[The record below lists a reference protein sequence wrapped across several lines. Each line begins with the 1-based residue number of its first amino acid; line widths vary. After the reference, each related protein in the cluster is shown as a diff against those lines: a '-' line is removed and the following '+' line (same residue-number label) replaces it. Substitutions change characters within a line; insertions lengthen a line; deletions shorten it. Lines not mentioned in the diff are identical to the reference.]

1 MENQKFSN
9 IELVIQRFVQGQA
22 SVEDEKLLYS
32 WIKENPENRKRLFQ
46 EKDIWESA
54 KLGTKQLNDLELD
67 QWLSLQD
74 RIASRKLRFSG
85 VTEIM
90 KIAAI
95 VIISL
100 GVGWIGRYLYSQHPF
115 IKKTVEMK
123 TVEATKGQLKEVFL
137 ADGTHVWINSDSELS
152 FPSRFD
158 ANNRRVELAGE
169 AYFEVKANEEKP
181 FYVKTKSHT
190 VKVVG
195 TRFNVCEYPE
205 NHTIETTLEEGKV
218 KIITGN
224 IVHDL
229 LPGEQSSFNTE
240 TSKVR
245 IGEADLEIFTT
256 WKEGRYEFR
265 NEPLG
270 KIFQIVE
277 RWWDV
282 EIDYPEELKNERIS
296 GVLRRYKPLEQHFEL
311 IKQLLPIHYEINSDE
326 VRITV
331 Q

>member
-1 MENQKFSN
+1 MESQKFSN

-32 WIKENPENRKRLFQ
+32 WIKEDPGNRKRLFQ

-54 KLGTKQLNDLELD
+54 KLGTKQMNDLELD
-67 QWLSLQD
+67 QWLSLQE
-74 RIASRKLRFSG
+74 RTISRKLRFSG
-85 VTEIM
+85 IADFLKV
-90 KIAAI
+90 AAI
-95 VIISL
+95 IVISL
-100 GVGWIGRYLYSQHPF
+100 GLGWFGRYLYAQQSL
-115 IKKTVEMK
+115 IYKTVEMK

-158 ANNRRVELAGE
+158 ASNRRVELTGE

-205 NHTIETTLEEGKV
+205 SHIIETTLEEGKV

-265 NEPLG
+265 NEPLS

-282 EIDYPEELKNERIS
+282 RIDYPEKLKNERIS

-311 IKQLLPIHYEINSDE
+311 IEQLLPIDYEIDSDE
-326 VRITV
+326 ITITE